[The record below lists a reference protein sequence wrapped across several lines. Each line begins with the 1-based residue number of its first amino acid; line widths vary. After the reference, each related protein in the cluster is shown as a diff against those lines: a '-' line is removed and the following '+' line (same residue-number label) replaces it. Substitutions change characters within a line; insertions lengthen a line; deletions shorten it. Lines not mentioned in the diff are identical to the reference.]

1 MSRKKLVTGIKLC
14 LLIVILAV
22 VGWNVYA
29 AWRDVGMAQLRTAIE
44 IDWRWSTLSLL
55 GLACVLLTSATA
67 WFWLLRRLDPA
78 GSPVQLY
85 GAYCFSH
92 MGKYVPGKVMLL
104 LMRLERADRL
114 GVAHLATT
122 LSTIM
127 ENAAYMVS
135 GAAVG
140 IAVLLHF
147 LVQRNPAGHLWLLLV
162 ATCSVVVLLVAIH
175 PGVFYRLTN
184 QVLNWMGR
192 PVIEPGR
199 RLPMSAVMVSGA
211 MMVPCWFFGG
221 LALWATTRCL
231 VPVDFSHFW
240 VLMSAYALSILLGIF
255 SFLPGGLGVR
265 ELVQGYLLLPVVSA
279 SIPASETMGAEATII
294 VAMVVML
301 QRLCQLTTETG
312 LGLLGG
318 ILTGSGVRRVRE

>member
-1 MSRKKLVTGIKLC
+1 MSRKNLIAAIKLC
-14 LLIVILAV
+14 LLFVVLAV

-29 AWRDVGMAQLRTAIE
+29 AWRDVGIAQLRTAIA
-44 IDWRWSTLSLL
+44 IDWRWSALSLL
-55 GLACVLLTSATA
+55 GFACIILTSATA

-78 GSPVQLY
+78 GSPLRLY

-104 LMRLERADRL
+104 LMRLERAERL

-147 LVQRNPAGHLWLLLV
+147 MVQRNPAGHLWLLLV
-162 ATCSVVVLLVAIH
+162 ATCSIVVLLVAIH

-184 QVLNWMGR
+184 HVLNWIGR

-199 RLPMSAVMVSGA
+199 RLPMSAVMVSTV
-211 MMVPCWFFGG
+211 MMIPCWFFGG
-221 LALWATTRCL
+221 LALWAATRCL
-231 VPVDFSHFW
+231 VPVGFDHFW
-240 VLMSAYALSILLGIF
+240 VLMSAYALSVLLGII

-265 ELVQGYLLLPVVSA
+265 ELVQGYLLFPVVAA
-279 SIPASETMGAEATII
+279 SIPATEALEAKATII

-301 QRLCQLTTETG
+301 QRLFQISTETG

-318 ILTGSGVRRVRE
+318 AVTSRKLYKY